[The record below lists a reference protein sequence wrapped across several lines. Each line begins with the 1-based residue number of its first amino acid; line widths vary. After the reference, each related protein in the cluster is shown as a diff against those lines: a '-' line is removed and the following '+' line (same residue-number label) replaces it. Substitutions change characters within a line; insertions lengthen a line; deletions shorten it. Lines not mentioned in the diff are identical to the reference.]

1 MVPSKEVVM
10 PIRVVAQGRV
20 AEAPVQLEGEDVWAV
35 FVLDPFPGAIGARL
49 AHSCEVVCRS
59 RDLPSSAL
67 GAVECGDPVAV
78 TGELVIETVVGPFED
93 DLSAVR
99 VWIKASDVSILE

>member
-10 PIRVVAQGRV
+10 PIRVVAKGRV
-20 AEAPVQLEGEDVWAV
+20 AEAPVQLQGEDVWVV
-35 FVLDPFPGAIGARL
+35 FVLDPFPGATGARL
-49 AHSCEVVCRS
+49 AHSCEVVCRN

-67 GAVECGDPVAV
+67 GAVQSGDPVEV
-78 TGELVIETVVGPFED
+78 TGELVIETIDGPFED

-99 VWIKASDVSILE
+99 VWIKASDVSIVE